1 MRHRSS
7 CSSDYGLFPLNG
19 QHQPLLA
26 STHKPPSQHQH
37 RHSYNLS
44 CGRVRW
50 DECANSNPDPLPG
63 PGDWE
68 YPRSAVLSRR
78 SQVPSPHH
86 IGMSGMSGITA
97 SEADFVGSDSDDVE
111 TSITS
116 SATTTSDTSMRGQA
130 HTGAFVGYNAESQ
143 SAASERISALCLDR
157 QDDSEETDVD
167 EDGDGIF
174 LNAMGGVVSQRER
187 ECEEEVT
194 DAMED
199 REQRLRTMNVEFE
212 DRLEAMSAKMEAL
225 NLQVRQLTQKNEEL
239 EASKLSLLSNTA
251 NALNEYRDTVR
262 KLNRQ
267 NATLVRWATS
277 QSQSTRK

>member
-7 CSSDYGLFPLNG
+7 CSTDYGLFPLNG

-26 STHKPPSQHQH
+26 TQNKPPSQHRQSQT
-37 RHSYNLS
+37 SYNLS

-50 DECANSNPDPLPG
+50 DVCANSNPDPLPG

-78 SQVPSPHH
+78 RSQVPSPHH
-86 IGMSGMSGITA
+86 IGITA
-97 SEADFVGSDSDDVE
+97 SEADFVGSDSDDVD

-116 SATTTSDTSMRGQA
+116 SASTTSNTSMRGQA
-130 HTGAFVGYNAESQ
+130 HTDAFVGYNAESQ
-143 SAASERISALCLDR
+143 SAASERISALVLDR

-174 LNAMGGVVSQRER
+174 LNAMGGVVSQRECEC
-187 ECEEEVT
+187 ECEEEPMHPTTVYALPS
-194 DAMED
+194 AMVA
-199 REQRLRTMNVEFE
+199 ME
-212 DRLEAMSAKMEAL
+212 DRLEAMGAKMEAL
-225 NLQVRQLTQKNEEL
+225 NLQVRQLTQNNIDL

-277 QSQSTRK
+277 QSTRK